1 MPYLGNELATQFQAF
16 VTQTIT
22 GDGSTGYTLDR
33 AVANGKELLVYI
45 NNVKQEEGS
54 GKSYTASGTTITFS
68 EAVASG
74 DSCYLVYLGSAVQT
88 VTPPAGSLASYTG
101 NASLDGA
108 VTINESSA
116 DADFRVESNG
126 DTHALFVDAG
136 NDKVGIKES
145 SPSSDLV
152 VKQSGSTFSTASQT
166 VALFQ
171 RNSTTGHGC
180 KVTILSG
187 NNTSGDLN
195 FGDAE
200 DEDIGKLAYDHS
212 SNAMTFTTNTAEA
225 MRIDSSGNVIVG
237 STTSPSGTTDSV
249 HVSATNWDA
258 VNDTSDTNVTGILHT
273 PSGRMFSQIDGNAT
287 GVEVLLVNNIHS
299 SGATCS
305 LIQYRTHNS
314 EEGSLTGNS
323 SGLTINN
330 VSDYRK
336 KEKITDLTDSIDVIK
351 TLKPRQYYYRKEFGK
366 PTRAYAGFIAHEVQD
381 SLLPHMTSGVKDG
394 VVTKENKENGEHKD
408 MEVGEPVYQ
417 TVAYGDNELITR
429 LVGAVQELSAKV
441 ETLEAEVAKLKG

>member
-1 MPYLGNELATQFQAF
+1 
-16 VTQTIT
+16 
-22 GDGSTGYTLDR
+22 
-33 AVANGKELLVYI
+33 
-45 NNVKQEEGS
+45 
-54 GKSYTASGTTITFS
+54 TFS

-74 DSCYLVYLGSAVQT
+74 DSCYLVYMGSAQQT
-88 VTPPAGSLASYTG
+88 VTAPDASIVSG
-101 NASLDGA
+101 QIANANLEMPNTLDMNGKEL
-108 VTINESSA
+108 ILDA
-116 DADFRVESNG
+116 DADTSITA
-126 DTHALFVDAG
+126 DTD
-136 NDKVGIKES
+136 DQIDIKVGGTDVGKITS
-145 SPSSDLV
+145 SKLEF
-152 VKQSGSTFSTASQT
+152 KQSGSTFTTASQT

-249 HVSATNWDA
+249 HITNTNWDA
-258 VNDTSDTNVTGILHT
+258 VNDSSDTNVTGIVIT
-273 PSGRMFSQIDGNAT
+273 STGRSFAQIDGNAT

-336 KEKITDLTDSIDVIK
+336 KERITDLTNSIDVIK

-366 PTRAYAGFIAHEVQD
+366 PTRAYA
-381 SLLPHMTSGVKDG
+381 
-394 VVTKENKENGEHKD
+394 
-408 MEVGEPVYQ
+408 
-417 TVAYGDNELITR
+417 
-429 LVGAVQELSAKV
+429 
-441 ETLEAEVAKLKG
+441 